1 MLLLPMLGLLA
12 ACGNGQATEPAN
24 GSSEP
29 ASRTRPAAKR
39 TPRSGAE
46 AAPLTGKAAL
56 DALHAN
62 VEQTAARP
70 EHTEAVVELVHI
82 LVSFTGAPRIKIE
95 NRTLE
100 QAEQRAADLL
110 ARVQAGEDFEAVRV
124 ASTDDQGGKT
134 YKLSTNNAPGT
145 SKRGAMVKGFGDVGW
160 RLAVGEI
167 GVAPHDATA
176 SPFGWHIIKRV
187 K

>member
-1 MLLLPMLGLLA
+1 MLCLLA
-12 ACGNGQATEPAN
+12 ACGNGQEPAN
-24 GSSEP
+24 GPSK
-29 ASRTRPAAKR
+29 PAALEDETIGLEDPPAASA
-39 TPRSGAE
+39 TP

-70 EHTEAVVELVHI
+70 EHTDHVVELAHI
-82 LVSFTGAPRIKIE
+82 LVSFTGAPRIKVE

-100 QAEQRAADLL
+100 QAEQRAAELL
-110 ARVQAGEDFEAVRV
+110 ARVQAGEDFDAVRV
-124 ASTDDQGGKT
+124 ANSDDKGASYT
-134 YKLSTNNAPGT
+134 LSNNDAPGT
-145 SKRGAMVKGFGDVGW
+145 SGRGEMVKSFGDVGW

-167 GVAPHDATA
+167 GVAPHDAKK